1 MITDELAELVRSAL
15 EAASAD
21 GIIDSG
27 SQEIDLERPRNRAH
41 GDWSTNV
48 ALAAGRGRGN
58 PRSIAEAI
66 RSRLPASDLLQK
78 VEVAGPGFLNF
89 YLSPVWLHDVVR
101 RAFDPAAGFGRAPR
115 GSGNRVNVEYVSAN
129 PTGPINVVSGR
140 HAAVGDAVANLLEA
154 RGHAVTREFYVNDAG
169 RQVDLFAGSVAVR
182 YLQHFGREAELPEDG
197 YQGDYVADL
206 AKEIAQEIDDS
217 LVEVSVQERFEKI
230 RALALDRM
238 LAGMRLSLERF
249 GTRHDVWFSEA
260 TLHESG
266 AVGDVVER
274 LEGAGFVDEREGARW
289 FRSSALGDDKDR
301 VLIRASGEPTY
312 LAGDLPYL
320 EDKFARG
327 FDHLI
332 YLWGADHHGT
342 MARLLAGAEAL
353 GYAREAVE
361 IRLVQIVTLLR
372 GGESVKASK
381 RAGQIVPLDDL
392 VDEVGPDAARYIFLT
407 RSFESPIDFDIDLAK
422 EQAPENPVYYVQYAH
437 ARICSILRRAAE
449 AGQAPAAGASLVPL
463 VHPSEDA
470 LMRKLASF
478 EEVVPDAAD
487 MRAPQKITRYVE
499 ELASVFS
506 SFYRDCKVMSDDP
519 ALTRARLVLCVA
531 TKNVI
536 ADGLSLLGVSAPE
549 RM

>member
-21 GIIDSG
+21 EIIDSA
-27 SQEIDLERPRNRAH
+27 SQEINFERPRNRDH

-58 PRSIAEAI
+58 PRAIAEAI
-66 RSRLPASDLLQK
+66 SSRLPSSDLLQK

-101 RAFDPAAGFGRAPR
+101 RAFDPGSGFGRAPDK
-115 GSGNRVNVEYVSAN
+115 SGTHVNVEYVSAN

-140 HAAVGDAVANLLEA
+140 HAAVGDAIANLLEA
-154 RGHAVTREFYVNDAG
+154 RGHTVTREFYVNDAG
-169 RQVDLFAGSVAVR
+169 RQVDLFAESVAVR
-182 YLQHFGREAELPEDG
+182 YLQHFGHEAELPEDG
-197 YQGDYVADL
+197 YQGDYISEL
-206 AKEIAQEIDDS
+206 AKEIAQEIGDS
-217 LVEVSVQERFEKI
+217 LVEARGRDRLERI
-230 RALALDRM
+230 RGLALDRM
-238 LAGMRLSLERF
+238 LTGMRLSLERF
-249 GTRHDVWFSEA
+249 GTRHDVWFSEK
-260 TLHESG
+260 TLHDSG
-266 AVGDVVER
+266 AVGKVVAR
-274 LEGAGFVDEREGARW
+274 LEEAGLVDERDGAKWLRT
-289 FRSSALGDDKDR
+289 SALGDDKDR

-320 EDKFARG
+320 QDKFSRG
-327 FDHLI
+327 HEHLI

-342 MARLLAGAEAL
+342 IARLLAGAEAL
-353 GYAREAVE
+353 GYARDAVE
-361 IRLVQIVTLLR
+361 IRLVQIVTLLT

-381 RAGQIVPLDDL
+381 RAGRIVPLDDL
-392 VDEVGPDAARYIFLT
+392 VDEVGADAARYIFLT

-437 ARICSILRRAAE
+437 ARICSILRRAEEAGESIDAE
-449 AGQAPAAGASLVPL
+449 APL
-463 VHPSEDA
+463 DALAHPSEDA

-487 MRAPQKITRYVE
+487 MRAPQKITRYIE

-506 SFYRDCKVMSDDP
+506 SFYRDCKVISDDP
-519 ALTRARLVLCVA
+519 SLTRARLVLCVA
-531 TKNVI
+531 AKNVI
-536 ADGLSLLGVSAPE
+536 ANGLSLLGVRAPE